1 MAKHLA
7 ITGLPDTA
15 FSRICQILDV
25 PDVLSFAHTCTSLYT
40 SVTQDSLLWKRHCS
54 RDFVCEAVSAEGAR
68 TWYQQWLDLC
78 KEFGRYRACYAQ
90 VKSAWNEIEAVLR
103 QRCTQAWS
111 ELMASGAASEA
122 ELDDLERRLEMKLP
136 DDYRCSLR
144 IHGKLSVSLGTVSYL
159 MKSYRTPDEMPI
171 QRQTFRLFGVRET
184 SVEAV
189 RPGRS
194 KLHIAY
200 VALAENVSSI
210 PTKSRSAEPAKEF
223 LLMVSS
229 GEAAAYADCPLGQ
242 VFIAFSSPIRYGYGL
257 PGGCCVDMSRLYEW
271 FRMPGSATYADW
283 LSAEADRMKYYY
295 VTSQKKQL
303 TRFILKPECVAAT
316 NYITV
321 RIATAALSEYSNRG
335 WKFNEPEYVALLL
348 IVELSKDAQTEDS
361 CQVVQDCLLANGER
375 VDPSICSF
383 VPSPSLITLHPG
395 DLGEYLSL
403 PLPTTRDTVV
413 EGHLVMQTVPG
424 NTEFLVNLPQVS
436 IEEVSAER
444 FPSQIHANP

>member
-1 MAKHLA
+1 MAKHLT

-15 FSRICQILDV
+15 FSRICQLLDV
-25 PDVLSFAHTCTSLYT
+25 PDVLSFAHTCTSLYASVKQDT
-40 SVTQDSLLWKRHCS
+40 SLWKRHCS
-54 RDFVCEAVSAEGAR
+54 RDFVCETLSAEDAR

-90 VKSAWNEIEAVLR
+90 VKTAWNEIEAVLR
-103 QRCTQAWS
+103 QRCPQAWG
-111 ELMASGAASEA
+111 ELMASGAASET
-122 ELDDLERRLEMKLP
+122 ELDEMERRLEMKLP

-144 IHGKLSVSLGTVSYL
+144 IHGKLSIPLGTVSYL
-159 MKSYRTPDEMPI
+159 MKSYRTPAEVPI
-171 QRQTFRLFGVRET
+171 QRQTFRLLGVHET

-194 KLHIAY
+194 KLPVAY

-210 PTKSRSAEPAKEF
+210 PKKSRSAEQARQF

-229 GEAAAYADCPLGQ
+229 DEAAAYADCPLGQ
-242 VFIAFSSPIRYGYGL
+242 VFTAFSSPIRYGYGL
-257 PGGCCVDMSRLYEW
+257 PGGCCVDSSRLYEW
-271 FRMPGSATYADW
+271 LRMPGSATYADW
-283 LSAEADRMKYYY
+283 LSAEADRLKYYY

-321 RIATAALSEYSNRG
+321 RIATAALSQHSNRG
-335 WKFNEPEYVALLL
+335 WQFNEPEYVALLL

-383 VPSPSLITLHPG
+383 APAPSPITIHPG
-395 DLGEYLSL
+395 DVREYLSL

-413 EGHLVMQTVPG
+413 EGYLVMRTVPG
-424 NTEFLVNLPQVS
+424 NTEFQVNLPQVTLES
-436 IEEVSAER
+436 VSAER